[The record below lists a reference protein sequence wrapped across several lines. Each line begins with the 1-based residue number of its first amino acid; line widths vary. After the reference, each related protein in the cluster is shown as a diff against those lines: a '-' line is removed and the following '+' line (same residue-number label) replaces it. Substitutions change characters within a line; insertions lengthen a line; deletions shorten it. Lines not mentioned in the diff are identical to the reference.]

1 MVETIVL
8 CQMPFAWVC
17 QQQFENIYHDCSF
30 WCEGWKSN
38 EMHWNLS
45 AATHTIHILHQNH
58 CLFSA
63 GRICQFSNTFYRWST
78 TMSEHANDYLS
89 FCMERRGKAIN
100 LADTHARKKSDPG
113 LEVGRSK
120 ATCHQIDPPVGQ
132 ADDDMPTGLWHQPV
146 TRRDVNRVRV
156 QNYKW
161 KRLKTPCKYKYI
173 NI

>member
-45 AATHTIHILHQNH
+45 GATHTLHILHQNH

-89 FCMERRGKAIN
+89 FCMERREKAIN

-161 KRLKTPCKYKYI
+161 IRLKTPYI
-173 NI
+173 L